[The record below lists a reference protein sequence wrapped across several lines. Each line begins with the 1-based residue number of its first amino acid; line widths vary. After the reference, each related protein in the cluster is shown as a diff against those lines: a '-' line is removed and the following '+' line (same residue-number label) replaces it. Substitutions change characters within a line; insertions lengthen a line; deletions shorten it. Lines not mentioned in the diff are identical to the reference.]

1 MQPIVPLARH
11 TGKAELLNMTVQQF
25 LTITSST
32 PSPELRQAMAAAL
45 AVEPAHRQEALPR
58 FYDRVLDEL
67 GLGSQ
72 TDPGASKA
80 RPKKLAAQRPAPAP
94 ALPNPGVRGQAAPRF
109 GRRISSSLAVSP

>member
-1 MQPIVPLARH
+1 
-11 TGKAELLNMTVQQF
+11 MTAQQF

-32 PSPELRQAMAAAL
+32 PPPALRQAMAAAL
-45 AVEPAHRQEALPR
+45 AVEPTHRQDALPR

-80 RPKKLAAQRPAPAP
+80 RRKELAAQKPAPAP
-94 ALPNPGVRGQAAPRF
+94 ALSHAGVRGQAAPRF